1 VQSDDPDT
9 HNPEAFFEEA
19 FKPLIEYLNDPE
31 KAKEILEPS
40 EFEQDKTQFP
50 FTLNIKNPYYDSYKS
65 SYFLPKCRNCNDQS
79 CKNCPM
85 PVNGHLN
92 IWELLEN
99 MASKKSFMDNEH
111 LYRLNRD
118 DIKTKQET
126 L

>member
-1 VQSDDPDT
+1 
-9 HNPEAFFEEA
+9 
-19 FKPLIEYLNDPE
+19 
-31 KAKEILEPS
+31 
-40 EFEQDKTQFP
+40 
-50 FTLNIKNPYYDSYKS
+50 
-65 SYFLPKCRNCNDQS
+65 
-79 CKNCPM
+79 M
-85 PVNGHLN
+85 PVNGHLT